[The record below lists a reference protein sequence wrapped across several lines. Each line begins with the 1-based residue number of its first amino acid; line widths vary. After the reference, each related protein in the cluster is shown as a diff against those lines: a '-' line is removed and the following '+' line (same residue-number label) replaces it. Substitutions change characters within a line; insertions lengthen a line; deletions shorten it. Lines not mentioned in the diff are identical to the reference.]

1 MTEVAP
7 ELAAMLQ
14 TAYRYAL
21 ALTHDEALAD
31 DVLQEACL
39 SLLKARAGWSQAY
52 LLTAVRTRF
61 IDHCRAAGRD
71 AEAGPKLRLH
81 DGGNERSPVEQADR
95 RAVLHDA
102 LGRLR
107 SEEREVLFLHAAA
120 GYSAGSIGVMTGQPR
135 STVLTLLQRGQRKL
149 SEMLRR
155 DAAEVC
161 HG

>member
-1 MTEVAP
+1 MTDVAP
-7 ELAAMLQ
+7 DLESMLL

-21 ALTHDEALAD
+21 ALTHDQALAD
-31 DVLQEACL
+31 DLLQEACQ
-39 SLLKARAGWSQAY
+39 SLLKARAGWSRGY
-52 LLTAVRTRF
+52 LLAAVRSRF

-71 AEAGPKLRLH
+71 ADAAPELRLH
-81 DGGNERSPVEQADR
+81 GEAGEPSPDEQADR
-95 RAVLHDA
+95 RQTLRDA

-120 GYSAGSIGVMTGQPR
+120 GYSAGSISVMTGRPR
-135 STVLTLLQRGQRKL
+135 STVLTLLQRGRRKL